1 MVHLGIIPDGNRR
14 WCKINNYKLE
24 DLPKKWIEFAVKIIK
39 QCKNLNELDELN
51 ELNEI
56 NEISIYVSSIDNINR
71 NDNTKNIIEKTIE
84 EMIDIINNVEE
95 KYENKFDEDTKN
107 FIKYIF
113 KNYIKIN
120 LIGDINKLSK
130 NIKNKIIKRK
140 KEYEKEYKKNYKKE
154 YVLNI
159 AYAYDYNE
167 DILNE
172 KNKDNENYNR
182 IQSNIDLVIRSG
194 GEKRLSGF
202 FPTKTIYSEL
212 FFIDKLWLDIDMY
225 DIRNVLLDYKKI
237 NRRFGK

>member
-24 DLPKKWIEFAVKIIK
+24 DLPKKWIEFTVKIIK

-56 NEISIYVSSIDNINR
+56 NEISIYISSIDNINR

-95 KYENKFDEDTKN
+95 KYENKFDDDTKN
-107 FIKYIF
+107 FIKDIF
-113 KNYIKIN
+113 KNYIEIN

-130 NIKNKIIKRK
+130 
-140 KEYEKEYKKNYKKE
+140 KNYKKK

-159 AYAYDYNE
+159 AYAYDYNK

-182 IQSNIDLVIRSG
+182 IQSNIDLIIRSG

-212 FFIDKLWLDIDMY
+212 FFLDKLWLDVDMY
-225 DIRNVLLDYKKI
+225 DIRNILLDYKKR